1 MDGPI
6 QPTPDLYGE
15 DARIFLKKME
25 EPPTEGQKKLAKE
38 IRAQRKVHIWGDKL
52 GDE

>member
-1 MDGPI
+1 MARPI
-6 QPTPDLYGE
+6 EATPDLYGE

-25 EPPTEGQKKLAKE
+25 EPPTEEQKKYAQE
-38 IRAQRKVHIWGDKL
+38 IKSIRRVHIWGDKL